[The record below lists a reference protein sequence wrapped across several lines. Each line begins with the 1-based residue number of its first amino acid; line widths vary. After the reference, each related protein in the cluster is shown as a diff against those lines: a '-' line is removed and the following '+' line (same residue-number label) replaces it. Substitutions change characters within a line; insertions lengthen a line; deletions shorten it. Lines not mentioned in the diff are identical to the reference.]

1 MCEHPRP
8 IKVRTD
14 NETEFNGFEFQEMMH
29 SYGTKVLPTTV
40 KNPATNAIVERLRL
54 WMADV
59 LRMKTFEG
67 VNWKFEV
74 DCTLQTVAWIFHTMV
89 PSTVPRSP

>member
-1 MCEHPRP
+1 
-8 IKVRTD
+8 
-14 NETEFNGFEFQEMMH
+14 MMH
-29 SYGTKVLPTTV
+29 SYGIKALPTTV
-40 KNPATNAIVERLRL
+40 KNPAANAIVERLHL

-74 DCTLQTVAWIFHTMV
+74 DCTLQTIAWAFRTVIS
-89 PSTVPRSP
+89 STFPCNPVNLSFESEMIVRTKIKIDW